1 MLDAFRLRLAF
12 AVFVINNM
20 QSRIFG
26 VLLCSAS
33 KGQIIFIPA
42 CVAINSTSCCP
53 TNDCRNSIII
63 FQNC

>member
-12 AVFVINNM
+12 AVVAMNNM

-26 VLLCSAS
+26 VLLCSTS

-42 CVAINSTSCCP
+42 CVAINCH
-53 TNDCRNSIII
+53 NSIII